1 MIIHTY
7 TYFSSFT
14 LPAAAANETVPV
26 VVRVAD
32 APTVVAQTAAA
43 AETSVVS

>member
-14 LPAAAANETVPV
+14 LPAAAAYETVPV
-26 VVRVAD
+26 VVR
-32 APTVVAQTAAA
+32 VAQTAAA

>member
-14 LPAAAANETVPV
+14 RPAAAAYETVPV
-26 VVRVAD
+26 VVSVAGT
-32 APTVVAQTAAA
+32 PTVVAQTAAA